1 MEPNIKTYTQ
11 HIHPSMLIY
20 KHIIDARLEVMWSDV
35 KEKYGS
41 VVKMKEEIGETLKSE
56 NSAAITLYF
65 RVK

>member
-1 MEPNIKTYTQ
+1 
-11 HIHPSMLIY
+11 MLIY